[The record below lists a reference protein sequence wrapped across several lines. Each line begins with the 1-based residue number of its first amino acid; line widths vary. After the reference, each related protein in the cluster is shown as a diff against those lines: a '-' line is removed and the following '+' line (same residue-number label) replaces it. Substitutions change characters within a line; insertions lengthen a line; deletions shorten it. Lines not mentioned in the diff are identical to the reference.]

1 MRRLPSLLLAI
12 LIAAPLI
19 GFLPQVLGERTPE
32 PLDARPA
39 WAHLVVITSSAPPDR
54 ARLDAPAFARLSA
67 GAARAAVLPEPDE
80 RDSAA
85 ALWTGRAPVGDSR
98 LPPGSWT
105 LALAARRSGAATAAF
120 LRAPLVGALGLEGF
134 ETVVEEPPP
143 APAGE
148 PSRPLAAHLER
159 HLAEHAGRR
168 SAVWLHVADAPL
180 GPEVEAALAALER
193 QGHAH
198 DALVLVTSLTS
209 GGEEPTPVPLWARL
223 PSALYAGRQGSGSA
237 RLTDVAGVLLQVL
250 RLPVPDVTRGEAP
263 VQSTPD
269 LATLLQGG
277 SL

>member
-12 LIAAPLI
+12 LIGAPLV
-19 GFLPQVLGERTPE
+19 GFLPRVLGERTPE
-32 PLDARPA
+32 PLDARPT
-39 WAHLVVITSSAPPDR
+39 WAQLVVITANGPPEP
-54 ARLDAPAFARLSA
+54 DALRQASFEQLAA

-80 RDSAA
+80 RASAA
-85 ALWTGRAPVGDSR
+85 ALWTGRAPAGGPP

-105 LALAARRSGAATAAF
+105 LALAARRSGASTAAF
-120 LRAPLVGALGLEGF
+120 LRAPLVSALGLEGF
-134 ETVVEEPPP
+134 DSVVEQPEQSP
-143 APAGE
+143 G
-148 PSRPLAAHLER
+148 SLAAHLER
-159 HLAEHAGRR
+159 HLAEHTGQR
-168 SAVWLHVADAPL
+168 STVWLHVADGPL

-223 PSALYAGRQGSGSA
+223 PSALYAGRQGAGSA

-250 RLPVPDVTRGEAP
+250 RLPAPDVTRGEAP